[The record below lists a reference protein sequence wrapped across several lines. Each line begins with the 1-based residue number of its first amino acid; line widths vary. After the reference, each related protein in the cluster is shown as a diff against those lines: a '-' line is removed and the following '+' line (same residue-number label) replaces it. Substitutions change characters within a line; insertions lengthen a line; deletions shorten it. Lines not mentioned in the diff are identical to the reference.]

1 MVATGYAGDMLTV
14 GMHEAKTTLSKL
26 IRMAIAGEEVVI
38 TKSGTPVA
46 KLVAVAPEGP
56 RELGKDVGRFLVPD
70 DFNDPLPDDL
80 LEAFEGR

>member
-1 MVATGYAGDMLTV
+1 MNGYAGDMLTV

-46 KLVAVAPEGP
+46 KLVAVVPERP
-56 RELGKDVGRFLVPD
+56 RELGIDVGRFLVPD

-80 LEAFEGR
+80 LDAFEGR